1 MKMELI
7 DQHGDAN
14 SDIPHLGT
22 EISGSS
28 KEQDDP
34 EYSLTDQNSS

>member
-1 MKMELI
+1 MELI

-14 SDIPHLGT
+14 SDDPHFGT

-28 KEQDDP
+28 KEQNDA
-34 EYSLTDQNSS
+34 EYNLTDQDSS